1 MTGTVA
7 RVILDK
13 GFGFIK
19 CGEDDY
25 FFHRS
30 AVQGKFEEL
39 TVGATVEFEEDQGP
53 KGLRAKDVRG
63 AVQ

>member
-7 RVILDK
+7 RVIQDK

-30 AVQGKFEEL
+30 EVDGRFEKL
-39 TVGATVEFEEDQGP
+39 LVGATVEFDEDTGP
-53 KGLRAKDVRG
+53 KGLRAKNVR
-63 AVQ
+63 AVVQ